1 MAKSLFASGQRLQ
14 PDIVELRENVL
25 PDGPVEHSAR
35 MAEIARACWP
45 DGADRWTPAMIETL
59 LASDNAFAVCR
70 PDGFALLRVSG
81 EEAELL
87 SLDVLPEARRRGL
100 GSEILREALHEAQA
114 RGACEVYLEVD
125 TENAAALA
133 LYDRAGFVTRGTRK
147 RYYRKP
153 DGTWGDA
160 LVMARF
166 FGSDD
171 TDRAQRAERSDS

>member
-1 MAKSLFASGQRLQ
+1 MLT
-14 PDIVELRENVL
+14 
-25 PDGPVEHSAR
+25 SAR

>member
-1 MAKSLFASGQRLQ
+1 M
-14 PDIVELRENVL
+14 
-25 PDGPVEHSAR
+25 
-35 MAEIARACWP
+35 
-45 DGADRWTPAMIETL
+45 
-59 LASDNAFAVCR
+59 
-70 PDGFALLRVSG
+70 RVSG

-166 FGSDD
+166 FSAATTRIGRNARNGR
-171 TDRAQRAERSDS
+171 TV